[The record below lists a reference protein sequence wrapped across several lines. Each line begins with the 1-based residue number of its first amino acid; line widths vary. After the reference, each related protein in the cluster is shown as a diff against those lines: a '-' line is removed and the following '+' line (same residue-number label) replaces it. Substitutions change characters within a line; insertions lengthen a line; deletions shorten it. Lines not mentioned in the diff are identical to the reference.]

1 MPNNTSYKTDS
12 KKNASGHDRQSPK
25 SLPATAFGTVAQP
38 APKAIQSKGSTQI
51 ILHGTI
57 SASFHFGVATAS
69 AGTIADDVPLTNTS
83 CVGGTVSTIGTSN
96 VVADDGDAGIKVP
109 VNANVWSASAAAP
122 TQGAVTFVYR
132 GGL

>member
-69 AGTIADDVPLTNTS
+69 AGTIADDVPLDD
-83 CVGGTVSTIGTSN
+83 SN
-96 VVADDGDAGIKVP
+96 VFTIPIHQRSKNFSLRLFNDSPFP
-109 VNANVWSASAAAP
+109 VSLNSMMWEGNYSP
-122 TQGAVTFVYR
+122 RFYR
-132 GGL
+132 RT